1 MKKIINSL
9 AILSIIISLAGCASS
24 KEPTGVWVNRDKFQA
39 QQFKKVFVVA
49 VTADVGVRVRMEK
62 ALAGAL
68 ESKGFE
74 VVKSMDVIKPSLD
87 NPQKPSID
95 SVVYQVK
102 QTGSD
107 AVLVAILVK
116 KEEMVQYTPG
126 NTTFSWMGN
135 ITGYYDFV
143 YSTVTRPGYFTDD
156 KSFVVQSN
164 LYDAATESIL
174 LSVVS
179 PVSNPA
185 SMDDFTESYMK
196 TLSSQLKK
204 AKINKK

>member
-1 MKKIINSL
+1 MKKIIYCFAAL
-9 AILSIIISLAGCASS
+9 ALGIFMIGCAST
-24 KEPTGVWVNRDKFQA
+24 KEPTGVWVNREKFQA
-39 QQFKKVFVVA
+39 QTFKKVFVVA
-49 VTADVGVRVRMEK
+49 VTADVSVRVRMEK

-68 ESKGFE
+68 ESKGFQA
-74 VVKSMDVIKPSLD
+74 VKSMDVIPPSLD
-87 NPQKPSID
+87 NPKKPPID

-107 AVLVAILVK
+107 AVFVAVLVK
-116 KEEMVQYTPG
+116 KEEMLAYTPG

-156 KSFVVQSN
+156 KSFIVQSN

-185 SMDDFTESYMK
+185 SMDEFTAEYMK
-196 TLSSQLKK
+196 TLASQLKK

>member
-39 QQFKKVFVVA
+39 QHFKKIFVVA
-49 VTADVGVRVRMEK
+49 VTADVSVRVRMEK

-74 VVKSMDVIKPSLD
+74 VVKSVDVIPPSLD
-87 NPQKPSID
+87 KPEKPPID
-95 SVVYQVK
+95 SVVAQVK
-102 QTGSD
+102 KTGCD
-107 AVLVAILVK
+107 AVFVAVLVK
-116 KEEMVQYTPG
+116 KEELVQYTPG

-135 ITGYYDFV
+135 VTGYYDFM

-156 KSFVVQSN
+156 KSFIVQSN

-174 LSVVS
+174 VSVVS
-179 PVSNPA
+179 PVSNPS
-185 SMDDFTESYMK
+185 SMDDFTNDYMK
-196 TLSSQLKK
+196 TLASQLKK